1 MIDAVILDLGNVLA
15 FHDNDKLFTELS
27 RLFRADVRARV
38 EGSGLWE
45 GVNKGRFKGDALR
58 QELVARTGT
67 QVSREDFERAWS
79 CHFTLNPPMIRHAE
93 ALVGKVKLALLSNTH
108 DLHVAYLRPLLPV
121 LERFDALVLSCEVGA
136 MKPEEAIYRRALDAL
151 KVEAHRAVFFDDLE
165 PYVRAAE
172 KYGLH
177 ARVFRSADEVPQQL
191 AELGLSALLPAAT
204 G

>member
-1 MIDAVILDLGNVLA
+1 MIDAVIFDLGNVLA
-15 FHDNDKLFTELS
+15 FHDNDKLFAELS
-27 RLFRADVRARV
+27 RLFHADIRARAF
-38 EGSGLWE
+38 GSGLWE
-45 GVNKGRFKGDALR
+45 AVNKGRFKGDALR
-58 QELVARTGT
+58 RELVARTGVE
-67 QVSREDFERAWS
+67 VSAEDFERAWS

-108 DLHVAYLRPLLPV
+108 DLHVKHLRPQLPV
-121 LERFDALVLSCEVGA
+121 LERFDALILSCECGA

-151 KVEAHRAVFFDDLE
+151 DVEPQRAVFFDDLE

-177 ARVFRSADEVPQQL
+177 ARVFRSAADVPGQL
-191 AELGLSALLPAAT
+191 AELGLNVLRSAAK